1 MNKKLYW
8 IIGASL
14 CLLICGCGN
23 SNINEEDQI
32 KVKEQEDVLLGQWKK
47 NVSDAIV
54 LLTFEKNGRVIYD
67 ICTDYN
73 KWYKETGKEMCSAEA
88 TLIGQYELQNNIL
101 KLKDFILD
109 KNKPYHDIEEL
120 YDPSGKMI
128 VDFDK
133 MVICDRDEGIECSQP
148 YKK

>member
-67 ICTDYN
+67 ICI
-73 KWYKETGKEMCSAEA
+73 KKQGKRCVRQRRH
-88 TLIGQYELQNNIL
+88 L
-101 KLKDFILD
+101 LD
-109 KNKPYHDIEEL
+109 NMNCKTIY
-120 YDPSGKMI
+120 
-128 VDFDK
+128 
-133 MVICDRDEGIECSQP
+133 
-148 YKK
+148 